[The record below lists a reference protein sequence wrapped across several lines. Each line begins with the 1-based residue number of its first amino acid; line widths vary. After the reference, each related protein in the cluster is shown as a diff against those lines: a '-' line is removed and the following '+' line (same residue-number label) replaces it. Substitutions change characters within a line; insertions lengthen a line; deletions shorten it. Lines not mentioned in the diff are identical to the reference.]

1 MVQVERVGMNVES
14 VNYPLVYIG
23 IGNPVLYK
31 IYQSDNNTH
40 KTHSEYVTED
50 LGLFYNTWYV

>member
-31 IYQSDNNTH
+31 IYQSDNNTQ
-40 KTHSEYVTED
+40 THSEYVTED
-50 LGLFYNTWYV
+50 LGLFYNT

>member
-14 VNYPLVYIG
+14 LNYPLVYIG

-31 IYQSDNNTH
+31 IYQSDNNTQ
-40 KTHSEYVTED
+40 THSEYVIED

>member
-40 KTHSEYVTED
+40 KTYSEYVTED
-50 LGLFYNTWYV
+50 LGLFYNT